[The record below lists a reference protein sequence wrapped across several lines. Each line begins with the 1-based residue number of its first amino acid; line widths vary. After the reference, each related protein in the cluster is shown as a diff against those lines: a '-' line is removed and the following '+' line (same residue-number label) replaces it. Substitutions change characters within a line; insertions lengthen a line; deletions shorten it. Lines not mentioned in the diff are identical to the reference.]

1 MIQIYTGDG
10 KGKTTA
16 VLGLAVRAAGAGKK
30 VRIVYFDKGGDNYNE
45 RPALDVL
52 AKEFDLKYHVTG
64 LNRIGENNFF
74 RFENTQAD
82 KDEADRALDLVQQ
95 IITDEKPDLIVL
107 DELNT
112 SLHLELV
119 DKEKV
124 VEMLKSLP
132 EGVEVAIS
140 GRYASQELMDMADLV
155 SGIEAIKHYF
165 EGNPNMPAREGL
177 DF

>member
-16 VLGLAVRAAGAGKK
+16 ALGLAVRAAGANKK

-52 AKEFDLKYHVTG
+52 SKEFDLKYYATG

-82 KDEADRALDLVQQ
+82 KDEAARAITLVEQ
-95 IITDEKPDLIVL
+95 IINEEKPDLIVL

-112 SLHLELV
+112 SLHLGLV
-119 DKEKV
+119 EKEKV
-124 VEMLKSLP
+124 LDLLKKIP
-132 EGVEVAIS
+132 EEVEVVIS
-140 GRYASQELMDMADLV
+140 GRYAAQELIELADLV
-155 SGIEAIKHYF
+155 SEIQATKHYF
-165 EGNPNMPAREGL
+165 EGDPNMPAREGI
-177 DF
+177 DY